1 MDRMARGKGGKCE
14 KIFAITMMMGEKQH
28 WRENVHREMGQDIWT
43 GRDQGGNY
51 QHRDFVSTMAM
62 GSKFV
67 GKGEEEGLFSFRLRG
82 TLSREVSDAMLPHRD
97 SKCD

>member
-1 MDRMARGKGGKCE
+1 
-14 KIFAITMMMGEKQH
+14 MMMGEKQH

-62 GSKFV
+62 GSKLV
-67 GKGEEEGLFSFRLRG
+67 GKGEGRIVFVSSTWDSFSRSKR
-82 TLSREVSDAMLPHRD
+82 RD
-97 SKCD
+97 VASKRFEM